1 MKQLTLPLTLDERL
15 FLRAGDVVSLSGV
28 LYTARDA
35 AHKRMVEALASG
47 APLPFP
53 LRDSAIYYCGP
64 TPAAEHEIIG
74 SCGPTTSAR
83 MDAYA
88 PTLLDAGNTVMIGK
102 GKRDKTV
109 MDAIVRNKAV
119 YFAAIG
125 GAAALIKSCVK
136 QCDCVAY
143 AELGCEAVYRLTVE
157 NFVLIVAVDAHGNTI
172 LQ

>member
-1 MKQLTLPLTLDERL
+1 MKQLTLPLTPDERL

-83 MDAYA
+83 MDA
-88 PTLLDAGNTVMIGK
+88 
-102 GKRDKTV
+102 
-109 MDAIVRNKAV
+109 
-119 YFAAIG
+119 
-125 GAAALIKSCVK
+125 
-136 QCDCVAY
+136 
-143 AELGCEAVYRLTVE
+143 
-157 NFVLIVAVDAHGNTI
+157 
-172 LQ
+172 

>member
-1 MKQLTLPLTLDERL
+1 
-15 FLRAGDVVSLSGV
+15 
-28 LYTARDA
+28 
-35 AHKRMVEALASG
+35 
-47 APLPFP
+47 
-53 LRDSAIYYCGP
+53 
-64 TPAAEHEIIG
+64 
-74 SCGPTTSAR
+74 
-83 MDAYA
+83 
-88 PTLLDAGNTVMIGK
+88 MIGK